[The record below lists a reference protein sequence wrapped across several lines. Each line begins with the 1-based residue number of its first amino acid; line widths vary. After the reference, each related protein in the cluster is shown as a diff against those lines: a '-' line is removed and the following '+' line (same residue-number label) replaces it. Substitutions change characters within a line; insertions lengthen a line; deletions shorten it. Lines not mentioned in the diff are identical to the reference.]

1 MKYKF
6 LLLLVIIFIC
16 CGNALAITTDPA
28 TLVGSNNVTL
38 NGRCIHLIDSEQVWF
53 EWGQNNAS
61 YSWRTPNIT
70 STDWGFVPY
79 SYRIHGS
86 PLNGNVLYWY
96 RMCHSITGCGSNVSF
111 VTASV
116 TPMPTTTLGYI
127 FENLTETQFDIMFI
141 PKNLIA
147 PYSDWIEPTGQEN
160 SGLILSIVFG
170 MIFFAI
176 FAGMWMSG
184 RSTFIP
190 GMVGLIA
197 SGLLWGT
204 GGAGGLGILIA
215 PEFVAVAQGIMVAS
229 FAGVIMGM
237 IKR

>member
-1 MKYKF
+1 MKKVILIF
-6 LLLLVIIFIC
+6 LLLVLLVTPAYATPPVTL
-16 CGNALAITTDPA
+16 NAALI
-28 TLVGSNNVTL
+28 GSNNVTL
-38 NGRCIHLIDSEQVWF
+38 AATYSANGEIGWF
-53 EWGQNNAS
+53 DWGQNNKS
-61 YSWRTPNIT
+61 MSWKTPNFT
-70 STDWGFVPY
+70 SVVGTNNY
-79 SYRIHGS
+79 TIHGS
-86 PLNGNVLYWY
+86 PLNGNTIFWY
-96 RMCHSITGCGSNVSF
+96 RACNIEGCGYNKTF
-111 VTASV
+111 TTASV

-160 SGLILSIVFG
+160 SGVILSIVFG
-170 MIFFAI
+170 MIFFAL

-184 RSTFIP
+184 RSTFVP

-215 PEFVAVAQGIMVAS
+215 PEFVAAAQGIMVAS

>member
-1 MKYKF
+1 MRK
-6 LLLLVIIFIC
+6 LALVILLIFIINVS
-16 CGNALAITTDPA
+16 NAAPITNFPPTEI
-28 TLVGSNNVTL
+28 GSNNVTL
-38 NGRCIHLIDSEQVWF
+38 QGLYGVGPAFGTPVWF
-53 EWGQNNAS
+53 EWGQLSKNL
-61 YSWRTPNIT
+61 SWKSPNGTYDGSLQFTRTIK
-70 STDWGFVPY
+70 
-79 SYRIHGS
+79 GS
-86 PLNGNVLYWY
+86 PLNGNTLYYY
-96 RMCHSITGCGSNVSF
+96 RACDANGCGNEHAF
-111 VTASV
+111 TTASV

-141 PKNLIA
+141 PKNIIA

-160 SGLILSIVFG
+160 NGLILSIVFG
-170 MIFFAI
+170 VLFFAI

-184 RSTFIP
+184 RSTFVP